1 MKKRIVKIL
10 IPIFIIVA
18 ILVYG
23 VNYMFFDIQRIDGE
37 EVICEVDSPNGE
49 NTVIMYLNNGGA
61 TTDYAVLGS
70 VRDNQTEKER
80 NIYWQ
85 YHCEDAEVKWVSDE
99 TVVINGVELDVW
111 EDEYDYRR

>member
-1 MKKRIVKIL
+1 MKKIVKIL

-18 ILVYG
+18 ILAYG
-23 VNYMFFDIQRIDGE
+23 INWMFFDIQSIDGE
-37 EVICEVDSPNGE
+37 EIICEVDSPNEE

-70 VRDNQTEKER
+70 VRDNQTQKER

-85 YHCEDAEVKWVSDE
+85 YHCEDADVKWISDE
-99 TVVINGVELDVW
+99 TVVINGVELNVW